1 METLYSVG
9 GKELTMKTVQE
20 CLQELDLEKLMD
32 SYLAIPYIRREMTEM
47 MRKDSTLTGKEIWNL
62 FREKIREY
70 IGYMRTAPVE
80 TSEDPAILYVYEV
93 LEGDVRDKYWH
104 GLVYLSELKD
114 KGVEAEDYSYTLCT
128 HKQVAGF
135 LVADTKLTQE
145 NLLALMTDV
154 LYEAS
159 FSGYTEEDVAKK
171 IRDFEEACKEAEAD
185 EEGAAEAEE
194 AEEAEEAAEDEF
206 CEADY
211 VKPEPEPRSEE
222 EIRLADAY
230 RKTREE
236 YSAFLRKKALRNV
249 ISTLEKIKTNKI

>member
-1 METLYSVG
+1 
-9 GKELTMKTVQE
+9 MKTVQE
-20 CLQELDLEKLMD
+20 YLQALDIEELTD
-32 SYLAIPYIRREMTEM
+32 SYLAIPYIRREMTELL
-47 MRKDSTLTGKEIWNL
+47 RKESTLTGKRIWNL

-70 IGYMRTAPVE
+70 IGYMRTTPVE

-104 GLVYLSELKD
+104 GLVYLSELND

-159 FSGYTEEDVAKK
+159 FSGYTEEDVAKE
-171 IRDFEEACKEAEAD
+171 IRDFEEACNEVEAGG
-185 EEGAAEAEE
+185 EGIAEE
-194 AEEAEEAAEDEF
+194 AEEI

-211 VKPEPEPRSEE
+211 IKQESDLRSEE
-222 EIRLADAY
+222 EIRLAKAY
-230 RKTREE
+230 SNAREE

-249 ISTLEKIKTNKI
+249 IFKIEKIKYNKINA

>member
-1 METLYSVG
+1 
-9 GKELTMKTVQE
+9 MKTVQE
-20 CLQELDLEKLMD
+20 CLQELDIEELTD
-32 SYLAIPYIRREMTEM
+32 SYLAIPYIRREMTEL
-47 MRKDSTLTGKEIWNL
+47 MRKESTMTCKEVWSL
-62 FREKIREY
+62 FRNKIREY
-70 IGYMRTAPVE
+70 IGYMRTTSVE

-104 GLVYLSELKD
+104 GLAYLSELKE

-145 NLLALMTDV
+145 NLLTLMTDV

-159 FSGYTEEDVAKK
+159 FNGYTEEEVAKE
-171 IRDFEEACKEAEAD
+171 IRDFEEACKEAETYG
-185 EEGAAEAEE
+185 EGTGEE
-194 AEEAEEAAEDEF
+194 AEF
-206 CEADY
+206 CEADH

-236 YSAFLRKKALRNV
+236 YSAFLRKKALWNV
-249 ISTLEKIKTNKI
+249 ISALEKIKTNKI